1 MKNKNWARSFQS
13 SKGAYASNSNEWVSY
28 NDVQFVKEKAEYVL
42 SNKFGG
48 VAVFTMDMDDFNNDC
63 CQVKTF
69 RLHCHSGRSP
79 ASTAVAKMIHLLIK

>member
-63 CQVKTF
+63 CQVRF
-69 RLHCHSGRSP
+69 FLDM
-79 ASTAVAKMIHLLIK
+79 VLQLLGKRGLKPPWARGLNH

>member
-63 CQVKTF
+63 CQVRIF
-69 RLHCHSGRSP
+69 VDM
-79 ASTAVAKMIHLLIK
+79 AIFIM